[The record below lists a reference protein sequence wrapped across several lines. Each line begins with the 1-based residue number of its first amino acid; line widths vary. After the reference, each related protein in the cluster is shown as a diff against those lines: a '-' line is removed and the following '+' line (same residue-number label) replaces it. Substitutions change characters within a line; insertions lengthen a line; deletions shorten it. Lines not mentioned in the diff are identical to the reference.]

1 MPADVPSKWPARF
14 MALLTLVIVVA
25 IAASGWWRL
34 EPRDTPAR
42 GQSPRYASTQPVLVQ
57 PGNDYYAH
65 VKLIELNPTKPDGGS
80 WEMRSASAP
89 DIYFR
94 LSWNGTLVFE
104 SAVRDDRLIAEW
116 DLLSLDLKDAILS
129 GEVEVASAL
138 NAPLIRAEAGGM
150 LALEIFDEDA
160 SFDDEA
166 GRFDIPVENLRVGI
180 NTLTPQEG
188 GTARV
193 VLDMVPR
200 DMPLPDLLER
210 ASNR

>member
-1 MPADVPSKWPARF
+1 
-14 MALLTLVIVVA
+14 MALLTLVIVA
-25 IAASGWWRL
+25 GIAAAGWWRL
-34 EPRDTPAR
+34 QPQDRPVR
-42 GQSPRYASTQPVLVQ
+42 GRSPSYASTQPMLVQ
-57 PGNDYYAH
+57 PDRDYYVH
-65 VKLIELNPTKPDGGS
+65 IKLIELNPTTSDDGS
-80 WEMRSASAP
+80 WEVRSASAP
-89 DIYFR
+89 DIYFK
-94 LSWNGTLVFE
+94 LSWNGVLVFE

-138 NAPLIRAEAGGM
+138 NAPLIRAQSGGM

-166 GRFDIPVENLRVGI
+166 GQFDIPIENLRVGI
-180 NTLTPQEG
+180 NTLTPQEEG
-188 GTARV
+188 VARV